1 MKPHSEII
9 PLSPLG
15 LFLIVLFMGGFTI
28 DFDLNILCK
37 EGFYYGFKI
46 I

>member
-28 DFDLNILCK
+28 DFDLK
-37 EGFYYGFKI
+37 YEGFYYGFKI